1 MGKKNFKILIV
12 DDEEHFLLLL
22 SNILIEEGYIVKT
35 ADRGERALQILEN
48 YNADMIITDL
58 KMPDMDGIQ
67 LMSIAGAKYPDAD
80 FIVITAFA
88 TVESAVDA
96 MKKGA
101 VDYIT
106 KPLKDLDELRITV
119 GRVFEKRKL
128 LQENITLKN
137 EQTDSLPP
145 VELIFS
151 GIDKVYEEVKAV
163 SPADTTVILYGE
175 TGTGKSLI
183 ARIIHVLSRRK
194 GLFVTVNCAAIPGTL
209 LESEFFGH
217 EKGAFTG
224 AVSSKKGKFE
234 LASDGTIFLDE
245 ISEMTVDL
253 QAKLLRVLQEKCFE
267 RLGGLESITV
277 DTRVIAATNRD
288 LKKLVGE
295 GSFREDLYYR
305 LNVFPVCIPPLR
317 ERKEA
322 IPVLVEYLAD
332 RLSRKLG
339 KHVKSISE
347 DAMKRL
353 VSYPWPGNIRELE
366 NTIERAI
373 ILSKSSILEI
383 QLPAIE
389 VKAEVENL
397 NMKSIEKKAIEDA
410 LKRANGNRRSASEIL
425 GISLRALQYKIKEYD
440 IGES

>member
-22 SNILIEEGYIVKT
+22 SNILIDEGYIVKT

-48 YNADMIITDL
+48 FNADMIITDL

-163 SPADTTVILYGE
+163 APADTTVILYGE

-183 ARIIHVLSRRK
+183 ARIIHMMSRRK

-245 ISEMTVDL
+245 VSEMTVDL

-267 RLGGLESITV
+267 RLGGLDSITV

-288 LKKLVGE
+288 LKKLAGE

-305 LNVFPVCIPPLR
+305 LNVFPINIPPFR

-339 KHVKSISE
+339 KYVKSISE
-347 DAMKRL
+347 DTMKRL
-353 VSYPWPGNIRELE
+353 TSYPWPGNIRELE
-366 NTIERAI
+366 NTIERAM

-383 QLPAIE
+383 QLPAVE

-397 NMKSIEKKAIEDA
+397 NMKSVEKKAIEDA

>member
-1 MGKKNFKILIV
+1 VGKKNFKILIV

-22 SNILIEEGYIVKT
+22 SNILIEEGYVVKT
-35 ADRGERALQILEN
+35 ADKGERALQILEN
-48 YNADMIITDL
+48 FNADMIITDL

-67 LMSIAGAKYPDAD
+67 LMDTARTKCPDAD

-101 VDYIT
+101 ADYIT

-119 GRVFEKRKL
+119 ARVFEKRKL

-137 EQTDSLPP
+137 EQAGSLPP

-183 ARIIHVLSRRK
+183 ARIIHMISRRK

-209 LESEFFGH
+209 LESEFFGY

-234 LASDGTIFLDE
+234 LAGEGTIFLDE
-245 ISEMTVDL
+245 VSEMNVDL
-253 QAKLLRVLQEKCFE
+253 QAKLLRVLQERCFE

-305 LNVFPVCIPPLR
+305 LNVFPISIPPLR
-317 ERKEA
+317 ERKKA
-322 IPVLVEYLAD
+322 IPFLAEYLVD
-332 RLSRKLG
+332 RLARKLG
-339 KHVKSISE
+339 RHIKSISE

-366 NTIERAI
+366 NTIERAM
-373 ILSKSSILEI
+373 ILSKSSVLEM
-383 QLPAIE
+383 QMPAIE
-389 VKAEVENL
+389 AKSGVENL
-397 NMKSIEKKAIEDA
+397 NIKSVEKKAIENA
-410 LKRANGNRRSASEIL
+410 LKMADGNRRSASEIL
-425 GISLRALQYKIKEYD
+425 GISLRALHYKIKEFG
-440 IGES
+440 INEK

>member
-1 MGKKNFKILIV
+1 VGKKNFKILIV

-22 SNILIEEGYIVKT
+22 SNILIEEGYVIKT
-35 ADRGERALQILEN
+35 ADKGQRAVQILEHF
-48 YNADMIITDL
+48 NADMIITDL

-67 LMSIAGAKYPDAD
+67 LMNIARTKCPDAD

-119 GRVFEKRKL
+119 ARVFEKRKL
-128 LQENITLKN
+128 LQENITLKT

-183 ARIIHVLSRRK
+183 ARIVHMISGRK

-253 QAKLLRVLQEKCFE
+253 QAKLLRVLQERSFE

-277 DTRVIAATNRD
+277 DTRVIAATNRN

-305 LNVFPVCIPPLR
+305 LNVFPVSIPPLR

-366 NTIERAI
+366 NTIERAM
-373 ILSKSSILEI
+373 ILSKSNILEI

-389 VKAEVENL
+389 VKSGVENL
-397 NMKSIEKKAIEDA
+397 NIKSVEKKAIEDA

>member
-1 MGKKNFKILIV
+1 MGKKNFKIFIV

-22 SNILIEEGYIVKT
+22 SNILIDEGYIVKT
-35 ADRGERALQILEN
+35 ADGGERALQILEN
-48 YNADMIITDL
+48 FNADMIITDL

-163 SPADTTVILYGE
+163 APADTTVILYGE

-183 ARIIHVLSRRK
+183 ARIIHMMSRRK

-224 AVSSKKGKFE
+224 AVSLKKGKFE

-245 ISEMTVDL
+245 VSEMTVDL

-267 RLGGLESITV
+267 RLGGLDSITV

-305 LNVFPVCIPPLR
+305 LNVFPINIPPFR

-339 KHVKSISE
+339 KYVKSISE
-347 DAMKRL
+347 DTMKRL
-353 VSYPWPGNIRELE
+353 TSYPWPGNIRELE
-366 NTIERAI
+366 NTIERAM

-383 QLPAIE
+383 QLPAVE

-397 NMKSIEKKAIEDA
+397 NMKSVEKKAIEDA

-425 GISLRALQYKIKEYD
+425 GISLRTLQYKIKEYN
-440 IGES
+440 INER

>member
-1 MGKKNFKILIV
+1 MKNIFCCYCPTSLLMKVIL
-12 DDEEHFLLLL
+12 
-22 SNILIEEGYIVKT
+22 SRQRIEG
-35 ADRGERALQILEN
+35 RGRFQILEN
-48 YNADMIITDL
+48 FNADMIITDL

-163 SPADTTVILYGE
+163 APADTTVILYGE

-183 ARIIHVLSRRK
+183 ARIIHMMSRRK

-224 AVSSKKGKFE
+224 AVSLKKGN
-234 LASDGTIFLDE
+234 LS
-245 ISEMTVDL
+245 L
-253 QAKLLRVLQEKCFE
+253 QVMARYSL
-267 RLGGLESITV
+267 
-277 DTRVIAATNRD
+277 
-288 LKKLVGE
+288 
-295 GSFREDLYYR
+295 
-305 LNVFPVCIPPLR
+305 
-317 ERKEA
+317 
-322 IPVLVEYLAD
+322 
-332 RLSRKLG
+332 
-339 KHVKSISE
+339 
-347 DAMKRL
+347 M
-353 VSYPWPGNIRELE
+353 
-366 NTIERAI
+366 
-373 ILSKSSILEI
+373 
-383 QLPAIE
+383 
-389 VKAEVENL
+389 
-397 NMKSIEKKAIEDA
+397 
-410 LKRANGNRRSASEIL
+410 RSQ
-425 GISLRALQYKIKEYD
+425 R
-440 IGES
+440 

>member
-22 SNILIEEGYIVKT
+22 SNILIEEGYVVKA

-48 YNADMIITDL
+48 FNADMVITDL

-101 VDYIT
+101 ADYIT

-119 GRVFEKRKL
+119 ARIFEKRKL

-183 ARIIHVLSRRK
+183 ARIIHMMSRRK

-245 ISEMTVDL
+245 VSEMTVDL

-277 DTRVIAATNRD
+277 DTRVIAATNRN

-305 LNVFPVCIPPLR
+305 LNVFPVSIPPLR

-353 VSYPWPGNIRELE
+353 VSYLWPGNIRELE
-366 NTIERAI
+366 NTIERAM
-373 ILSKSSILEI
+373 ILSKSNILEI

>member
-22 SNILIEEGYIVKT
+22 SNILIDEGYIVKT

-48 YNADMIITDL
+48 FNADMVITDL
-58 KMPDMDGIQ
+58 KMPDMGGIQ

-183 ARIIHVLSRRK
+183 ARIIHMMSRRK

-277 DTRVIAATNRD
+277 DTRVIAATNRN

-305 LNVFPVCIPPLR
+305 LNVFPVSIPPLR

-366 NTIERAI
+366 NTIERAM
-373 ILSKSSILEI
+373 ILSKSNMLEI

-410 LKRANGNRRSASEIL
+410 LNRTGGNRRVASEML

>member
-22 SNILIEEGYIVKT
+22 SNILIDEGYIVKT

-48 YNADMIITDL
+48 FNADMIITDL
-58 KMPDMDGIQ
+58 KMPDMDGVQ

-163 SPADTTVILYGE
+163 APADTTVILYGE

-183 ARIIHVLSRRK
+183 ARIIHMLSRRK
-194 GLFVTVNCAAIPGTL
+194 GLFVTVNCAAIPCTL

-288 LKKLVGE
+288 LKKLAGE

-305 LNVFPVCIPPLR
+305 LNVFPINIPPLR
-317 ERKEA
+317 ERKET
-322 IPVLVEYLAD
+322 IPRLVEYMVD

-397 NMKSIEKKAIEDA
+397 NMKSVEKKAIEDA
-410 LKRANGNRRSASEIL
+410 LNRAGGNRRVASEIL
-425 GISLRALQYKIKEYD
+425 GISLRALQYKIKEYG
-440 IGES
+440 ISEK

>member
-22 SNILIEEGYIVKT
+22 SNILIEEGYVVKT
-35 ADRGERALQILEN
+35 ADKGERALQILEN
-48 YNADMIITDL
+48 FNADMIITDL

-67 LMSIAGAKYPDAD
+67 LMNIAKAKCPDAD

-119 GRVFEKRKL
+119 ARVFEKRKL
-128 LQENITLKN
+128 LQENITLKT

-183 ARIIHVLSRRK
+183 ARIIHMISGRK

-209 LESEFFGH
+209 LESEFFGYD
-217 EKGAFTG
+217 KGAFTG

-234 LASDGTIFLDE
+234 LAGEGTIFLDE

-253 QAKLLRVLQEKCFE
+253 QAKLLRVLQDRCFE

-305 LNVFPVCIPPLR
+305 LNVFPVSIPPLR

-322 IPVLVEYLAD
+322 IPVLIEYLAD

-339 KHVKSISE
+339 KHVKRISA

-366 NTIERAI
+366 NTIERAM
-373 ILSKSSILEI
+373 ILSKSSMLEM
-383 QLPAIE
+383 QLPAVE
-389 VKAEVENL
+389 VKSGVENL
-397 NMKSIEKKAIEDA
+397 NIKSVEKKAIEDA
-410 LKRANGNRRSASEIL
+410 LNRAGGNRRVASEIL
-425 GISLRALQYKIKEYD
+425 GISLRALQYKIKEYG
-440 IGES
+440 ISEK

>member
-22 SNILIEEGYIVKT
+22 SNILIDEGYIVKT
-35 ADRGERALQILEN
+35 ADGGERALQILEN
-48 YNADMIITDL
+48 FNADMIITDL

-163 SPADTTVILYGE
+163 APADTTVILYGE

-183 ARIIHVLSRRK
+183 ARIIHMMSRRK

-245 ISEMTVDL
+245 VSEMTVDL

-267 RLGGLESITV
+267 RLGGLDSITV

-288 LKKLVGE
+288 LKKLAGE

-305 LNVFPVCIPPLR
+305 LNVFPINIPPFR

-339 KHVKSISE
+339 KYVKSISE
-347 DAMKRL
+347 DTMKRL
-353 VSYPWPGNIRELE
+353 TSYPWPGNIRELE
-366 NTIERAI
+366 NTIERAM

-383 QLPAIE
+383 QLPAVE

-397 NMKSIEKKAIEDA
+397 NMKSVEKKAIEDA

-425 GISLRALQYKIKEYD
+425 GISLRALQYKIKEYN
-440 IGES
+440 INER

>member
-22 SNILIEEGYIVKT
+22 SNILIEEGYVVKA

-48 YNADMIITDL
+48 FNADMVITDL

-67 LMSIAGAKYPDAD
+67 LMNIARTKYPDAD
-80 FIVITAFA
+80 FVVITAFA

-119 GRVFEKRKL
+119 ARIFEKRKL

-224 AVSSKKGKFE
+224 AVSSRKGKFE

-305 LNVFPVCIPPLR
+305 LNVFPVSIPPLS

-322 IPVLVEYLAD
+322 IPVLVEYVAD

-347 DAMKRL
+347 DTMKRL
-353 VSYPWPGNIRELE
+353 TSYPWPGNIRELE

-425 GISLRALQYKIKEYD
+425 GISLRALQYKIKEYN
-440 IGES
+440 INER

>member
-22 SNILIEEGYIVKT
+22 SNILIDEGYIVKT

-48 YNADMIITDL
+48 FNADMVITDL
-58 KMPDMDGIQ
+58 KMPDMGGIQ

-183 ARIIHVLSRRK
+183 ARIIHMMSRRK

-224 AVSSKKGKFE
+224 AVSCKKGKFE

-277 DTRVIAATNRD
+277 DTRVIAATNRN

-305 LNVFPVCIPPLR
+305 LNVFPVSIPPLR

-347 DAMKRL
+347 DTMKRL
-353 VSYPWPGNIRELE
+353 TSYPWPGNIRELE

-410 LKRANGNRRSASEIL
+410 LDRAGGNRRVASEIL

>member
-1 MGKKNFKILIV
+1 MAKKNFKILIV

-22 SNILIEEGYIVKT
+22 SNILTEEGYIVKT
-35 ADRGERALQILEN
+35 ADRGELALQILEN

-67 LMSIAGAKYPDAD
+67 LMDIARMKCPDAD

-101 VDYIT
+101 ADYIT

-119 GRVFEKRKL
+119 GRVLEKRKL
-128 LQENITLKN
+128 LQENITLKK
-137 EQTDSLPP
+137 EQIDSLPP

-163 SPADTTVILYGE
+163 APADTTVILYGE

-183 ARIIHVLSRRK
+183 ARIIHMLSRRK
-194 GLFVTVNCAAIPGTL
+194 GLFVTVNCASIPGTL

-245 ISEMTVDL
+245 VSEMTVDL

-267 RLGGLESITV
+267 RLGGLETITV

-305 LNVFPVCIPPLR
+305 LNVFPINIPPFR

-339 KHVKSISE
+339 KHVKGISE
-347 DAMKRL
+347 DTMKRF

-366 NTIERAI
+366 NTIERAM

-389 VKAEVENL
+389 MKAEVENL
-397 NMKSIEKKAIEDA
+397 NIKSVEKKAIKDA
-410 LKRANGNRRSASEIL
+410 LKRAGGNRRVASEML
-425 GISLRALQYKIKEYD
+425 GISLRALQYKIKEYG
-440 IGES
+440 ISEK

>member
-22 SNILIEEGYIVKT
+22 SNILIEEGYVVKA

-48 YNADMIITDL
+48 FNADMVITDL

-67 LMSIAGAKYPDAD
+67 LMNIARTKYPDAD

-88 TVESAVDA
+88 TVERAVDA

-163 SPADTTVILYGE
+163 SPADATVILYGE

-183 ARIIHVLSRRK
+183 ARIIHMLSRRK

-277 DTRVIAATNRD
+277 DTRVIAATNRN

-305 LNVFPVCIPPLR
+305 LNVFPVSIPPLR

-366 NTIERAI
+366 NTIEKAM
-373 ILSKSSILEI
+373 ILSKTSMLEI

-397 NMKSIEKKAIEDA
+397 NMKSVEKKAIEDA
-410 LKRANGNRRSASEIL
+410 LKRANGNRRSASEML
-425 GISLRALQYKIKEYD
+425 GISLRALQYKIKEYN
-440 IGES
+440 INER